1 MYGNNICKFIFLGF
15 VIVHNDQ
22 MWQGIK
28 DLLSLIVTGYMGIV
42 LFVLTL
48 IFFTIYFRA
57 LFFNRDD
64 VREAYY
70 KNSPMYSES
79 RWDTWY
85 MTMYTLFMASIGDNF
100 PDLTYPFNTR
110 DTVVEVFS
118 VIFYMFFMSNIIV
131 SILQGYFGDC
141 YGTRINNRVQEMLA
155 CEPELYHIIMK
166 CREAHILENTM
177 IREAYYTWSKH
188 GKKALAA
195 IEYEPLESPSD
206 ELEQLYFE
214 LENSEKFSDKKRFLL
229 FYKSKAT
236 CFFLFCMDLFIA
248 FIPIIKLDTFSTT
261 AVKTDWYL
269 ISELFNFMTFVEYF
283 LLKFA
288 APKELKGKFFKF
300 RLMGAAISFLA
311 ANFLQYSS
319 YDVTQKEIYCW
330 KFVFKVWGFA
340 SLTRFCG
347 VHHLLQFSGRWL
359 TLLRVF
365 RMCLPL
371 LKDLLQIY
379 LLILLIF
386 GQVGLFL
393 YGGNINSN
401 LPAKYNTKTGGG
413 INDNY
418 VLMNFNDT
426 LNSMY
431 YLFVLIFGANFH
443 NILMICIS
451 SRDGMVWSAISFV
464 FFTLY
469 FMIGLM
475 LVLNI
480 IVSMILGFI
489 GDYFSI
495 YEDAELE
502 KDGKKEP
509 FLSRAFGMRRRQ
521 QQDKD
526 KKLK

>member
-1 MYGNNICKFIFLGF
+1 
-15 VIVHNDQ
+15 
-22 MWQGIK
+22 
-28 DLLSLIVTGYMGIV
+28 
-42 LFVLTL
+42 
-48 IFFTIYFRA
+48 
-57 LFFNRDD
+57 
-64 VREAYY
+64 
-70 KNSPMYSES
+70 
-79 RWDTWY
+79 
-85 MTMYTLFMASIGDNF
+85 MASIGDNF

-110 DTVVEVFS
+110 DTIVEVFS

-141 YGTRINNRVQEMLA
+141 FGTRINNRVQEMLA

-166 CREAHILENTM
+166 CREAHILENNM
-177 IREAYYTWSKH
+177 IREAFHIWLKE
-188 GKKALAA
+188 GIVGVKA

-206 ELEQLYFE
+206 ELDALYFE

-236 CFFLFCMDLFIA
+236 SFFLFGMDLFIA

-261 AVKTDWYL
+261 SSRTDWYL
-269 ISELFNFMTFVEYF
+269 ISELFNFITFVEYF

-288 APKELKGKFFKF
+288 APKEVNNKFFKF
-300 RLMGAAISFLA
+300 RLMGAVIAFLA
-311 ANFLQYSS
+311 SNFLQYSS
-319 YDVTQKEIYCW
+319 YDVTEKEIYVW
-330 KFVFKVWGFA
+330 KFMFKVWGFA

-347 VHHLLQFSGRWL
+347 VHHLLRFSGRWL

-365 RMCLPL
+365 RMTLPL

-401 LPAKYNTKTGGG
+401 LPAKYNAKTGGG

-431 YLFVLIFGANFH
+431 YLFILIFGANFH
-443 NILMICIS
+443 SILMICIS
-451 SRDGMVWSAISFV
+451 SHDGMAYSAISFI

-495 YEDAELE
+495 YEEAELE
-502 KDGKKEP
+502 KDGKREP
-509 FLSRAFGMRRRQ
+509 FLSRAFGMRRREK
-521 QQDKD
+521 QDLN
-526 KKLK
+526 KKMK

>member
-1 MYGNNICKFIFLGF
+1 M
-15 VIVHNDQ
+15 
-22 MWQGIK
+22 
-28 DLLSLIVTGYMGIV
+28 
-42 LFVLTL
+42 TL

-64 VREAYY
+64 VRESYY
-70 KNSPMYSES
+70 KNTPAYSES

-85 MTMYTLFMASIGDNF
+85 FTLYTLFMASIGDNF

-110 DTVVEVFS
+110 DTIIEVFS

-141 YGTRINNRVQEMLA
+141 FGSRVNDRVQEMLA
-155 CEPELYHIIMK
+155 CEPGLKDIIMK
-166 CREAHILENTM
+166 CREAHILDNTM
-177 IREAYYTWSKH
+177 IREAFHVWLKE
-188 GKKALAA
+188 GKEGLQA
-195 IEYEPLESPSD
+195 IEYEPLISPSD
-206 ELEQLYFE
+206 ELEELYFE

-236 CFFLFCMDLFIA
+236 SFFLFCVDMFIA

-261 AVKTDWYL
+261 SSRTDWYL
-269 ISELFNFMTFVEYF
+269 ISELFNFITFIEYF
-283 LLKFA
+283 MLKFA
-288 APKELKGKFFKF
+288 APKVVATKFFKF
-300 RLMGAAISFLA
+300 RLFGAGIAFLA
-311 ANFLQYSS
+311 SNFLQYSS
-319 YDVTQKEIYCW
+319 YDVTEKEIYNW
-330 KFVFKVWGFA
+330 KLIFKVWGFA

-365 RMCLPL
+365 RMTIPL

-393 YGGNINSN
+393 YGGDINSN

-413 INDNY
+413 ISDNY

-431 YLFVLIFGANFH
+431 YLFILIFGANFH

-451 SRDGMVWSAISFV
+451 SRDGMVYSTISFI

-495 YEDAELE
+495 YEEAELE
-502 KDGKKEP
+502 KDGKREP
-509 FLSRAFGMRRRQ
+509 FLSRAFGMRRREE
-521 QQDKD
+521 QDK
-526 KKLK
+526 KMK